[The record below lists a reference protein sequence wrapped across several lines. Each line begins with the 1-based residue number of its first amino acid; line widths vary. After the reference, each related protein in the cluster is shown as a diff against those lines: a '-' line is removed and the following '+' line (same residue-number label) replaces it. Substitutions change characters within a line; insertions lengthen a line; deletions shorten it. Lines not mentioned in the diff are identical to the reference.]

1 MTSNRGT
8 RSMSSPFK
16 KSGNVVV
23 EVAIT
28 SKRIDKVDLTIIL
41 RNVQTPSYVIS
52 NFQLFIFNDQHTF
65 PSFINGTNI
74 AIKRTKVTKMHTF
87 FSICLGVILE
97 KNPIANINKK
107 YSPKS
112 LIRVIGVS
120 IMHRI
125 TERNEMIFVLG
136 SSFSSK
142 LLACFIMRI
151 KQQERK
157 YIELLYFNQAAFG
170 SNFFLCN

>member
-1 MTSNRGT
+1 MSTTSNRGT

-28 SKRIDKVDLTIIL
+28 SRKIDKVDLTMIL
-41 RNVQTPSYVIS
+41 RNVETPSYVIS
-52 NFQLFIFNDQHTF
+52 DFQLLIFNDQHTF

-74 AIKRTKVTKMHTF
+74 AIKRIKGIKMHTF

-120 IMHRI
+120 IMHKIMARKEI
-125 TERNEMIFVLG
+125 IFVLG
-136 SSFSSK
+136 SSFSRK
-142 LLACFIMRI
+142 LVYFIALLF
-151 KQQERK
+151 KQTYEFRLQTVWLRSRS
-157 YIELLYFNQAAFG
+157 L
-170 SNFFLCN
+170 

>member
-1 MTSNRGT
+1 MSITSNRGT

-28 SKRIDKVDLTIIL
+28 SKRIDKVDLTMIL

-74 AIKRTKVTKMHTF
+74 AIKRTKGTKMHTF

-97 KNPIANINKK
+97 NNPIANINKK

-120 IMHRI
+120 IMHKI
-125 TERNEMIFVLG
+125 IERNETIFVLG
-136 SSFSSK
+136 SSFSNR
-142 LLACFIMRI
+142 LLVDFIVRI
-151 KQQERK
+151 KRTETFWFNRK
-157 YIELLYFNQAAFG
+157 
-170 SNFFLCN
+170 